1 MKRLNKDTYEKLWE
15 SVTQH
20 WDAQLLEAEGF
31 DPQQANREE
40 LKHEIRQ
47 LVNPFQRMVE
57 DWTSH
62 IERFVDPEREQMR
75 RQSGAGDDSELSDQW
90 TDQDHERLMR
100 IKSMIESILATE
112 NGEGDKVDIDMG
124 PAYG

>member
-47 LVNPFQRMVE
+47 LINPFQRLVE

-62 IERFVDPEREQMR
+62 IERFIEPDMELMR
-75 RQSGAGDDSELSDQW
+75 RQGGAGDDSEIEQW

-100 IKSMIESILATE
+100 IKSMIESIMSTE
-112 NGEGDKVDIDMG
+112 NGEDHKVDIDMG